1 MGDWVI
7 SAQDVI
13 TLAAIIAAAGGIYA
27 FVSKPFKAMDEL
39 KKSVDNLTDS
49 VTDMKDDVKMQGDM
63 IYQLLDHASTNN
75 NTGGMREAL
84 DKYNAY
90 YRH

>member
-39 KKSVDNLTDS
+39 KKSVDNLTES
-49 VTDMKDDVKMQGDM
+49 VEDMKEDVQMNSDM
-63 IYQLLDHASTNN
+63 VYQLLNHAATNN

-84 DKYNAY
+84 DKYNEY

>member
-1 MGDWVI
+1 MNEWVI
-7 SAQDVI
+7 SAQDII

-27 FVSKPFKAMDEL
+27 FISKPFKAMEEL
-39 KKSVDNLTDS
+39 KMSVDKLTES
-49 VTDMKDDVKMQGDM
+49 MNDMKEDVQMNSDM
-63 IYQLLDHASTNN
+63 VYQLLNHAATNN

-84 DKYNAY
+84 DKYNEY

>member
-27 FVSKPFKAMDEL
+27 FISKPFKAVRDL
-39 KKSVDNLTDS
+39 KDSVDSLTEKVDKIKE
-49 VTDMKDDVKMQGDM
+49 VQDMQGDM
-63 IYQLLDHASTNN
+63 VYQLLDHAASNN
-75 NTGGMREAL
+75 NTGGMRQAL
-84 DKYNAY
+84 ERYNEF